1 MSGTRAVR
9 VVIRGRVQGVGFRA
23 WTADEAQALSL
34 AGWVRNRPD
43 DTVEALF
50 SGSPDAVGL
59 MLQACRTG
67 PRAAR
72 VDTVEECDPG
82 PGELA
87 GLSGFAV
94 R

>member
-9 VVIRGRVQGVGFRA
+9 VIVGGRVQGVGFRA
-23 WTADEAQALSL
+23 WTAGEAQARSL

-43 DTVEALF
+43 GTVEALF
-50 SGSPDAVGL
+50 SGSPDAVGP
-59 MLQACRTG
+59 MLRACRMG
-67 PRAAR
+67 PRGAR
-72 VDTVEECDPG
+72 VDTVEELDAG
-82 PGELA
+82 PGERA